1 MRRYLVQRAP
11 QHVPSP
17 ALLRMMA
24 PALPLLVLLLTAS
37 SSSSGGG
44 GGGGSG
50 WGLLGVDDATDT
62 DPDRIL
68 RIPRTRF
75 FVLPDESTRARH
87 LLRPAFPSAAAAVAR
102 AARLAGDP
110 TGAADAL
117 GWAETIAR
125 NVLLLR
131 EVSRPAKLD
140 AAAVLALLA
149 LRAGWPEE
157 ALQLSNSIA
166 AADPFH
172 RNAWIIASEAVL
184 ADTAVETA
192 EAAEAE
198 DKEEEDP
205 SGSGAARGSGG
216 GGGSSGGV
224 GAGAAK
230 RVRAARV
237 AVQYVQQKSERERE
251 RERGDGRATYHP
263 LATASMCSTCSLHPL
278 SSLSSTC

>member
-1 MRRYLVQRAP
+1 
-11 QHVPSP
+11 
-17 ALLRMMA
+17 MA
-24 PALPLLVLLLTAS
+24 PALPLLVLLLTA

-192 EAAEAE
+192 ETAETADTE
-198 DKEEEDP
+198 DKEEDP

-237 AVQYVQQKSERERE
+237 AVQYVQQKRQREEMDEQPTTRWQ
-251 RERGDGRATYHP
+251 RRPCVLLAPFIPCLPCPP
-263 LATASMCSTCSLHPL
+263 LANFIPCSLRFVPPGTL
-278 SSLSSTC
+278 A